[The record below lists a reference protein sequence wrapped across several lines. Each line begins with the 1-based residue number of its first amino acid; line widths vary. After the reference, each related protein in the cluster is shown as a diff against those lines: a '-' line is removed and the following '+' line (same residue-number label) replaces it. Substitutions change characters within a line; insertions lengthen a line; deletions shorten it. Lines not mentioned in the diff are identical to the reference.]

1 LFGFLV
7 SLICILAN
15 VAINVI
21 SSLYAAHISR
31 YIERRTDEKRSTNNP
46 R

>member
-1 LFGFLV
+1 MIGFLV
-7 SLICILAN
+7 NLLCILAN

-21 SSLYAAHISR
+21 SSLYAAHINSC
-31 YIERRTDEKRSTNNP
+31 IERRTGEKRPTNP